1 MDPWSRRQQP
11 IKVPKLSLTQRYPR
25 TTPGNIK
32 DGALEQYEAADQT
45 TQTASEPASP
55 KDNRPKMEVDIK
67 MLVET
72 VKNRDPS
79 QKVERKTWREIVAE
93 QDLIRAERRKLQEET
108 AAQRS
113 AQE

>member
-1 MDPWSRRQQP
+1 
-11 IKVPKLSLTQRYPR
+11 
-25 TTPGNIK
+25 
-32 DGALEQYEAADQT
+32 
-45 TQTASEPASP
+45 
-55 KDNRPKMEVDIK
+55 MEVDIN

-72 VKNRDPS
+72 VKHRDPS
-79 QKVERKTWREIVAE
+79 QKVEHKKWREIVAE

>member
-25 TTPGNIK
+25 TTVCIIIFGG
-32 DGALEQYEAADQT
+32 GALLFSRFLYDCFFRGFVEG
-45 TQTASEPASP
+45 P
-55 KDNRPKMEVDIK
+55 RPRMEVDIN

-72 VKNRDPS
+72 VKHRDPS
-79 QKVERKTWREIVAE
+79 QKVERKNWREIVAE

>member
-25 TTPGNIK
+25 TTVCIIIFGG
-32 DGALEQYEAADQT
+32 GALLFSRFLYDCFFRGFVEG
-45 TQTASEPASP
+45 P
-55 KDNRPKMEVDIK
+55 RPKMEVDIK
-67 MLVET
+67 MLIET

-79 QKVERKTWREIVAE
+79 QKVEHKKWREIVAE
-93 QDLIRAERRKLQEET
+93 QDLIRAERRKLQEE
-108 AAQRS
+108 AAAARQS